1 MRLRSLMC
9 GLAFVAMVQGAQAA
23 DLGETFLRGSTI
35 IGVPGEAR
43 WDGIYFGGQVGANY
57 AGADFSHATRSL
69 VNFMLRQSEFTSIAN
84 VQDWNV
90 LGKMDTSGSSW
101 GAFIGYNMQMDGAI
115 LGVELNYNRTN
126 LAMSSTGSIGRQPA
140 GLPDSVFIDGTAST
154 RITDYGTARVR
165 GGWAAGSFMPYGF
178 VGLAVARADV
188 SRSATVS
195 LFNPAFSATSF
206 YFTDTRTETK
216 SGDFAYGYAA
226 GLGLDLCLWNNLFV
240 RGEYEYVGFGVFN
253 DIKMHI
259 HTVRAAAGLK
269 F

>member
-1 MRLRSLMC
+1 
-9 GLAFVAMVQGAQAA
+9 
-23 DLGETFLRGSTI
+23 
-35 IGVPGEAR
+35 
-43 WDGIYFGGQVGANY
+43 
-57 AGADFSHATRSL
+57 
-69 VNFMLRQSEFTSIAN
+69 MLRNSEFTSIAN

-90 LGKMDTSGSSW
+90 LGKVDTSGSSW

-126 LAMSSTGSIGRQPA
+126 LAMASTDAIGRQPA
-140 GLPDSVFIDGTAST
+140 GFLDSVFINGTVST
-154 RITDYGTARVR
+154 RITDYGTLRVR

-178 VGLAVARADV
+178 VGLAIARADV

-195 LFNPAFSATSF
+195 LFNPPSRSTSS
-206 YFTDTRTETK
+206 YFTETRTETK

-226 GLGLDLCLWNNLFV
+226 GFGLDICLWNNLFV
-240 RGEYEYVGFGVFN
+240 RGEYEYVGFGAFN

-259 HTVRAAAGLK
+259 HTVRARRPLK